1 MLGVNGIPNGLASVW
16 IRASLHC
23 KGEDDSAAVVSALK
37 PLVFLCTVGNVVHGI
52 AHSAVVDA
60 TISSLVVINL
70 GVMVY
75 KLRTFEK
82 KMDAAELL

>member
-1 MLGVNGIPNGLASVW
+1 MEVRVVALRHLLQCYQHSVL
-16 IRASLHC
+16 R
-23 KGEDDSAAVVSALK
+23 
-37 PLVFLCTVGNVVHGI
+37 TVGNVVHGI
-52 AHSAVVDA
+52 AHSAMADA